1 MCLCVGSVNVVLQKR
16 KSSECWGL
24 KSVENGSQP
33 IALVF
38 PAVKFYSNKVDSI
51 SLQPH

>member
-1 MCLCVGSVNVVLQKR
+1 MVLQKR

-24 KSVENGSQP
+24 KSMENGNQP

-38 PAVKFYSNKVDSI
+38 PAVKFYSYKADSI